1 MFMGLYLV
9 LIQRLKSLSNI
20 HTAILCF
27 FLSIPAIFAS
37 QPDLIDQEKL
47 SSSEKNIEARV
58 EKILSSL
65 SLEKKVGQ
73 MLIYGFKGQEDEDV
87 LSDIKKYKLGGIILY
102 SHNISSAEQ
111 VFSMNRFIHK
121 ASMEQT
127 GIPAFISID
136 QEGGKVLRTQDFA
149 TVLPGNMNLGATGSS
164 TLSFLAGKLTA
175 VDLETLGI
183 NMNFAPVLD
192 VNTSSANDVI
202 GVRSFGGD
210 PDMVAKLGSAY
221 IRGIQS
227 RRVSAT
233 AKHFPGHG
241 NTSGD
246 SHYQAIVLERSLDEL
261 RKNDFKPFVAA
272 INSDVDAIMTAHIS
286 VPSIDS
292 DNIPATMSK
301 RVITDILRKELGFNG
316 LVVTDDMEMR
326 PVTKK
331 WSIGRSAVQAVI
343 AGCDLIVVA
352 WSPSAKNDVYNSIID
367 AVKSNSISESRID
380 ESLRRILRV
389 KLKRDLFSGLSG
401 NDPMLVKNVVGNKF
415 HRQVSS
421 IIAQKSITLLNNSN
435 VIPVNSKKRVVLLTP
450 FSSLSTELSR
460 SGVKNQILRIGVK
473 LSVSDIKRI
482 SKTALGYED
491 QADAFIVAVMDNTH
505 AQLVNIIK
513 ASTKLPVIVA
523 ALDSPY
529 IYSELKDVDAF
540 LCSYSFRANALSA
553 LAKVISGNSRPK
565 GRLPV
570 YILDKYTYAKSDA
583 MEKKIL
589 YHPQEHP
596 LLRLEGSGKERRF

>member
-1 MFMGLYLV
+1 MLVGLYFV
-9 LIQRLKSLSNI
+9 LIQRFKSLSNI
-20 HTAILCF
+20 YGVILGF
-27 FLSIPAIFAS
+27 FLYISGIFAS

-47 SSSEKNIEARV
+47 STSEKNIEARV
-58 EKILSSL
+58 EKIISTL
-65 SLEKKVGQ
+65 SLEQKVGQ
-73 MLIYGFKGQEDEDV
+73 MLIYGFKGQKEEDV

-121 ASMEQT
+121 SSMEHT
-127 GIPAFISID
+127 GVPAFISID

-192 VNTSSANDVI
+192 VNTSSGNDVI
-202 GVRSFGGD
+202 GVRSFGSD

-246 SHYQAIVLERSLDEL
+246 SHYQAIVLERSLNDL
-261 RKNDFKPFVAA
+261 RKNDFKPFIAA

-286 VPSIDS
+286 VPSIDN

-301 RVITDILRKELGFNG
+301 RIITDILRKELGFNG
-316 LVVTDDMEMR
+316 LVITDDMEMR

-343 AGCDLIVVA
+343 AGCDIVVVA
-352 WSPSAKNDVYNSIID
+352 WSPGAKNDVYNSIIN
-367 AVKSNSISESRID
+367 AVRSNSINESRID

-389 KLKRDLFSGLSG
+389 KLKRDLFSGISG

-421 IIAQKSITLLNNSN
+421 IIAQRSITLLNNRN
-435 VIPVNSKKRVVLLTP
+435 VLPVNKKKRVVLLTP
-450 FSSLSTELSR
+450 FSSLSRDLDR
-460 SGVKNQILRIGVK
+460 SGVKNQILRIGIK
-473 LSVSDIKRI
+473 LSASDIKKI
-482 SKTALGYED
+482 SKRALEYQN
-491 QADAFIVAVMDNTH
+491 QADVFIVAAMDSSH
-505 AQLVNIIK
+505 AQLVNVLK
-513 ASTKLPVIVA
+513 TSTKLPVIVA

-529 IYSELKDVDAF
+529 IYSELKTVDAF

-553 LAKVISGNSRPK
+553 LARVISGASSPK
-565 GRLPV
+565 GKLPV
-570 YILDKYTYAKSDA
+570 YILDKYTYVKSDT
-583 MEKKIL
+583 MGKKIL
-589 YHPQEHP
+589 SHPQGYP
-596 LLRLEGSGKERRF
+596 LLRLEGSEKEMHF